1 MKTIKVP
8 FADEKQMKQI
18 MAFHGMKLYNY
29 SVKTNYGSQQ
39 HEVTGEVS

>member
-8 FADEKQMKQI
+8 FSDEKQLKQI
-18 MAFHGMKLYNY
+18 MVLNGMKLYNY

-39 HEVTGEVS
+39 YEVTGEVE